1 MSAASSHRV
10 RVSTPVQ
17 YVPSQSRSEQLAEAL
32 GCIIA
37 GRPLPAHL
45 APRPLDLPA
54 VSSVSE
60 GVGRILR
67 GG

>member
-1 MSAASSHRV
+1 MNAASSHKV
-10 RVSTPVQ
+10 RLSSPVQ

-32 GCIIA
+32 GCIIS
-37 GRPLPAHL
+37 GRPLPVHL
-45 APRPLDLPA
+45 RPRPFEAPA